1 MDLIAAKTF
10 AENEAINEAAAGAVS
25 TSHGISQTVGS
36 GPGASANG
44 RSPGGN
50 ISPDMAKGIAIA
62 SPIITNAMAGLL
74 SGKGLSGLGSMIS
87 LGGMMGMAAQ
97 FLPPWAGDAMA
108 VGMGLA
114 TGGLAGAADALLSKF
129 LPPEVKAVYDAIKNL
144 PGGWPEFLKWLTE
157 NPVTPQGVPGPWAA
171 RLTDIATCPGGIGP
185 ITTPCLPT
193 LLIGGMPAARRT
205 DIVIC
210 NGLPVDA
217 ITVGEPT
224 VVAGGL
230 FAARREDDTAHLGKV
245 TTGWPTVH
253 IGKKRSIS
261 DMRAADEKAKSC
273 LTAAAGSGAATIAGS
288 GITGAFGGLGDILE
302 GVAEKAGQMAM
313 DKLKGMAESKI
324 NEALSDALG
333 GDDKGDVPPQPP
345 VDDVE

>member
-1 MDLIAAKTF
+1 MKLVDALQFAESRTAEPGSVSPIRTTGGGANGGSSGGSAGQHISPGLAQGIGIAA
-10 AENEAINEAAAGAVS
+10 
-25 TSHGISQTVGS
+25 
-36 GPGASANG
+36 PL
-44 RSPGGN
+44 
-50 ISPDMAKGIAIA
+50 
-62 SPIITNAMAGLL
+62 ITNGLAGLL
-74 SGKGLSGLGSMIS
+74 SDKGFSGSGSMFS

-114 TGGLAGAADALLSKF
+114 SGGVAGAADALLSKF
-129 LPPEVKAVYDAIKNL
+129 LPPEVKAVYDAIKNI

-157 NPVTPQGVPGPWAA
+157 NPVEPQGVPGPWAA

-185 ITTPCLPT
+185 ITSPCLPT

-210 NGLPVDA
+210 NGFPIDA

-224 VVAGGL
+224 VLAGGL
-230 FAARREDDTAHLGKV
+230 FSARREDDTAHQGKV

-253 IGKKRSIS
+253 IGKKRSMS
-261 DMRAADEKAKSC
+261 DMNLADKKAKDCLSAAAD
-273 LTAAAGSGAATIAGS
+273 SGAATIAGS
-288 GITGAFGGLGDILE
+288 GITGPFGGLGDILG

-313 DKLKGMAESKI
+313 DKLKGIAESKI

-333 GDDKGDVPPQPP
+333 GSDKGDVPPQPQ
-345 VDDVE
+345 VDDDE